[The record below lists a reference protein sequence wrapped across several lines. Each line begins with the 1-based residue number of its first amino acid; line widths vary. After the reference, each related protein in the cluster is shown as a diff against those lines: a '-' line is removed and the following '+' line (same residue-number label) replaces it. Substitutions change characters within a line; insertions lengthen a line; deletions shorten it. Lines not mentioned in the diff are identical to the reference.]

1 MNQNNL
7 NEFNK
12 LLSENSTKATIINNG
27 CFYYFHYKPTS
38 WSNPKKNILLDLS
51 PLIYCIGPI
60 VTKENKE
67 NLIEGLNFRHLPISL
82 REKVLIL
89 MDSASSIIKSNNR
102 TIITKEK
109 LLSLNSQIIQGIR
122 KYNLKNISNCL
133 LLNNKILPEL
143 TQFTI
148 NNYIMSSAL
157 ENKTKFELNR
167 YKHP

>member
-1 MNQNNL
+1 MNQLNL
-7 NEFNK
+7 NDFNK

-38 WSNPKKNILLDLS
+38 WYNPKKNILLDMS

-60 VTKENKE
+60 TTKE
-67 NLIEGLNFRHLPISL
+67 NLIEGLNFRHLPILL
-82 REKVLIL
+82 RENILKL
-89 MDSASSIIKSNNR
+89 MDNASSIIKSNTR

-109 LLSLNSQIIQGIR
+109 LLSLNSQIVQGIR
-122 KYNLKNISNCL
+122 IYNLKNITNCL
-133 LLNNKILPEL
+133 LLNNTIIPEL
-143 TQFTI
+143 IKFDI